1 MMVRKSFL
9 AVSIAAILGLS
20 GCATV
25 RDLHTAESVSV
36 QTEDT
41 AVQQLQELRNQQSV
55 THSDFDVHETGQ
67 YVDMNAVATSKHV
80 IPPVFHCAV
89 TLAPVAPMTVLE
101 FAQTVTKICGVP
113 VHVSPDAM
121 EALNASR
128 SRDSQVATQQPPVVS
143 PGGGVPIPAF
153 ASGLPSVN
161 GSGSMMGEGTS
172 QGSSQQMINIK
183 YQGELQG
190 LMDVVSARLGVSWK
204 YENDTIQMYYIDSR
218 VFEIDAIPTIT
229 DIVSQVKS
237 GTSSQQG
244 VTSVSSGSGGG
255 GSGGSGGSSA
265 MGGTSGSSDSTTVS
279 LKSSIVDD
287 IRATVK
293 TMLTPGVGR
302 MAMSPSSGTL
312 TVTDTPQV
320 LNAIGAYIKS
330 QNATLTKQ
338 VLLNVRVLD
347 VKMSAGDNAGI
358 NWNSVFKSLSGK
370 IGFNLSGGIQAPA
383 NSVTGAISIL
393 GTSANKA
400 LNQWGG
406 TNLLVSALSTQGK
419 VSVVTSPSVTTLN
432 LQPVPVQVATQTSY
446 LASVGTTLAANVGSA
461 TQLTPGIVT
470 TGFSMNLL
478 PYVLDDDGNILL
490 QYSISI
496 SQLNS
501 LKTVSSGSVSIQVPE
516 VSDRIFSEK
525 VRLKTGQTLVLSG
538 FEQNSQNG
546 TRNGIGSP
554 KNWLAGGSA
563 AANSEHDVIVIVI
576 TPIVMP

>member
-1 MMVRKSFL
+1 MMVRKSPIVL
-9 AVSIAAILGLS
+9 AIAAALSLS

-25 RDLHTAESVSV
+25 RHLHKAEAVSV
-36 QTEDT
+36 QREDS
-41 AVQQLQELRNQQSV
+41 AVHQLEELRNTQSAV
-55 THSDFDVHETGQ
+55 PSDFNVHANGQ
-67 YVDMNAVATSKHV
+67 YVDTHAVATSHHV

-101 FAQTVTKICGVP
+101 FAQTITKICGVP

-121 EALNASR
+121 AALDPGSVR
-128 SRDSQVATQQPPVVS
+128 SGSNQAQGPVS
-143 PGGGVPIPAF
+143 PGAPVPVPAF
-153 ASGLPSVN
+153 AAGLPPIN
-161 GSGSMMGEGTS
+161 GQLPGMSSIGGG
-172 QGSSQQMINIK
+172 GGSQQMIDIK

-190 LMDVVSARLGVSWK
+190 LMDVVAARLGVSWK

-218 VFEIDAIPTIT
+218 VFEIDAIPTVT

-237 GTSSQQG
+237 GTSSQTG
-244 VTSVSSGSGGG
+244 VTQVSSGSGGG
-255 GSGGSGGSSA
+255 ASSGSGGSSA

-293 TMLTPGVGR
+293 TMLTPHVGR
-302 MAMSPSSGTL
+302 MAMSASTGTL

-330 QNATLTKQ
+330 QNVTLTKQ

-358 NWNSVFKSLSGK
+358 DWQAVFKSLSGK
-370 IGFNLSGGIQAPA
+370 IGFNLSGGMQAPA

-496 SQLNS
+496 SQLDS

-516 VSDRIFSEK
+516 VSDRIFSQK

-546 TRNGIGSP
+546 TRSGIGSA
-554 KNWLAGGSA
+554 KMWLAGGGA